1 MAIFSQNLRIV
12 SEREDSID
20 SIGAAYAPPT
30 SGTTTVVDDSII
42 VSTDNS
48 TAQQFPIGFGSYLD
62 GILPADIATSA
73 GTFAVTMQQVKN
85 ISSIPIEKFA
95 QIVTNIETIN
105 GLTINGTTV
114 PVDTTLVDGALPLIA
129 LGSGP
134 YGTYT
139 MSDFF
144 GCMTGLPYIG
154 IDILGLINALETP
167 ALYNIYKQLYLAVTW
182 ERATGVDV
190 IYSTRPEE
198 SPPGVFTNYY
208 TPTSLVLPTN
218 LGGGYGRDGAPAPT
232 ITISN
237 GGLGTTTIGTIDT
250 ELGTLLNAGS
260 FVSGQ
265 VYQIVTVGTTNF
277 TLIGAASNT
286 IGVCFKATGIG
297 SGTGT
302 ARLSNFGRVTS
313 VSLAYSGPE
322 SIYIP
327 TATVAYPPGGIETSP
342 GVFIFDNN
350 IVQTYIQAANDEI
363 STIQSNNQRLSE
375 QMNSNWNDT
384 GTQLTIEQ
392 RALDTALPVAVPPIE
407 VVTDLAQFPTTQYA
421 FTDSVPQFALNTDPH
436 MQAQSIEAIA
446 NICSPG
452 GQSIV
457 GMMREARNQ
466 ARLTQIGITLDNN
479 ISDSVTPVENKT
491 LLANGSINNTPPA
504 KLGQV
509 DCNTGDEVTANPYG
523 FYDPVDNNYYV
534 TNPVY
539 LGLGGIGAGGN
550 NTGNGWTGSGQVGGG
565 STPAVPTAVDVGNTG
580 IYGGS
585 LTGNNESTGL
595 EGNGLTGNQGGAGGG
610 VNGSNNGLLNG
621 TSAVETGATTA
632 FGSFAGSPY
641 ANIIPANLNVLYTSK
656 NLLPSTYTIPEAID
670 EVIRCNCDCWDMI

>member
-1 MAIFSQNLRIV
+1 MAILSQNLRIV

-30 SGTTTVVDDSII
+30 SGTTTVVDDSITI
-42 VSTDNS
+42 STDNS
-48 TAQQFPIGFGSYLD
+48 IAQQFPIGFGSYLD
-62 GILPADIATSA
+62 GILPPDIATSA
-73 GTFAVTMQQVKN
+73 GTFSVTMQQVKN

-105 GLTINGTTV
+105 GLPINGTAV
-114 PVDTTLVDGALPLIA
+114 PVDTTLVSGALPLIA

-167 ALYNIYKQLYLAVTW
+167 TLYNIYKQLYLAVTW
-182 ERATGVDV
+182 ERATVSVQYTTYQVETDPG
-190 IYSTRPEE
+190 
-198 SPPGVFTNYY
+198 PPPSYTTYY
-208 TPTSLVLPTN
+208 HVTGLTITDP
-218 LGGGYGRDGAPAPT
+218 GGGYGREGSASPV

-237 GGLGTTTIGTIDT
+237 GGSGTSTIGTDDT
-250 ELGTLLNAGS
+250 NIT
-260 FVSGQ
+260 
-265 VYQIVTVGTTNF
+265 
-277 TLIGAASNT
+277 
-286 IGVCFKATGIG
+286 
-297 SGTGT
+297 
-302 ARLSNFGRVTS
+302 NFGRVLTVAVSSAGSDSTS
-313 VSLAYSGPE
+313 V
-322 SIYIP
+322 P
-327 TATVAYPPGGIETSP
+327 TATVAFPLGG
-342 GVFIFDNN
+342 VIFDNT
-350 IVQTYIQAANDEI
+350 IVQSYIDAANAEI
-363 STIQSNNQRLSE
+363 LTIQTSKQRLSE
-375 QMNSNWNDT
+375 QMNSNWNET

-392 RALDTALPVAVPPIE
+392 RALNTALPVAVPPVE

-466 ARLTQIGITLDNN
+466 ARLTQIGISLDNN
-479 ISDSVTPVENKT
+479 ISDSITAVENKT

-523 FYDPVDNNYYV
+523 FYDPENNNYYI
-534 TNPVY
+534 TNPSY
-539 LGLGGIGAGGN
+539 LGSGGIGSTGN
-550 NTGNGWTGSGQVGGG
+550 NNGWTGSGQVGGG
-565 STPAVPTAVDVGNTG
+565 STPAVPSAVDVGDTG
-580 IYGGS
+580 MYGGS
-585 LTGNNESTGL
+585 LAGSTG
-595 EGNGLTGNQGGAGGG
+595 
-610 VNGSNNGLLNG
+610 GSSCGRRPRGDWGPPALG
-621 TSAVETGATTA
+621 RRCR
-632 FGSFAGSPY
+632 GSRR
-641 ANIIPANLNVLYTSK
+641 N
-656 NLLPSTYTIPEAID
+656 
-670 EVIRCNCDCWDMI
+670 